1 MEWIWL
7 ILAGFMEIGW
17 AVGLKHTA
25 GFSKFWPSV
34 FTILTMILSFYF
46 LSLSLKSIPLG
57 TAYAIWTGI
66 GAVGVVL
73 IGMLFFEESRDALR
87 LFCIALIVIGIIG
100 LKIVGSKALGFVSGQ
115 PSHHHGSV
123 GSKALGFLSGQP
135 FHFGFSQFALQS
147 LSLIHI

>member
-17 AVGLKHTA
+17 AVGLKYTA
-25 GFSKFWPSV
+25 GFSKFWPTV

-46 LSLSLKSIPLG
+46 LSLSLRSISLG

-66 GAVGVVL
+66 GTVGVVL

-87 LFCIALIVIGIIG
+87 LFYIVLIVIGIIG
-100 LKIVGSKALGFVSGQ
+100 LKIASTKT
-115 PSHHHGSV
+115 
-123 GSKALGFLSGQP
+123 LS
-135 FHFGFSQFALQS
+135 
-147 LSLIHI
+147 